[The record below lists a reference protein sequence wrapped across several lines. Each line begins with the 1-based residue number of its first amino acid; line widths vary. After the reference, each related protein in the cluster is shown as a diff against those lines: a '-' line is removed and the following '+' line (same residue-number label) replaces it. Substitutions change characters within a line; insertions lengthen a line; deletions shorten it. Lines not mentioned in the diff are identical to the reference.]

1 MKNGIKY
8 AVLMLV
14 GMLLGGVIIYM
25 ILNNNYNAQQQLLRN
40 EINDYVNDIKVLNN
54 KLSEKESE
62 IDELMSAANET
73 VAEESVEDETIKES
87 ETETGDG
94 KRVDYVIDFGEYDG
108 PFQVVHVD
116 GLTVNVCTNDI
127 PSDEFITSVIY
138 AIDKLSDNMQEKY
151 IIKDWGTDFADVY
164 VDQAILSL
172 YMEGDK
178 YLDDYN
184 PVYGWTGDSRYI
196 DLYENALSKNGGV

>member
-14 GMLLGGVIIYM
+14 GMLLGGVIIYVV
-25 ILNNNYNAQQQLLRN
+25 LNNNYNAQQQLLRN
-40 EINDYVNDIKVLNN
+40 EISDYIDDIKALNN
-54 KLSEKESE
+54 ELSDKQSE
-62 IDELMSAANET
+62 IGELISAADEATEEEEET
-73 VAEESVEDETIKES
+73 IEDETIKES
-87 ETETGDG
+87 ETEPEEG

-108 PFQVVHVD
+108 PFQVVHVN
-116 GLTVNVCTNDI
+116 GIAVNVCTDDV
-127 PSDEFITSVIY
+127 PSDEFIASVIS

-151 IIKDWGTDFADVY
+151 IIKDWGSDFADVY

-172 YMEGDK
+172 YMEGDR

-196 DLYENALSKNGGV
+196 DLYENSVSKNE

>member
-14 GMLLGGVIIYM
+14 GMLLGGVIIYI

-40 EINDYVNDIKVLNN
+40 EINDYVNDIEVLNN
-54 KLSEKESE
+54 QLSEKESE
-62 IDELMSAANET
+62 IDELINAANET
-73 VAEESVEDETIKES
+73 VAEESVEDETIEES
-87 ETETGDG
+87 EAETGDG

-108 PFQVVHVD
+108 PFQVVNVN

-127 PSDEFITSVIY
+127 PNDEFIASVIH

-151 IIKDWGTDFADVY
+151 IIKDWGPDFADVY

-196 DLYENALSKNGGV
+196 DLYENALSKNGDV

>member
-8 AVLMLV
+8 VVLMLV

-25 ILNNNYNAQQQLLRN
+25 VLNNNYNAQQQLLRN
-40 EINDYVNDIKVLNN
+40 EINDYANDVKVLNN
-54 KLSEKESE
+54 QLSEKESE
-62 IDELMSAANET
+62 IDELINAANET
-73 VAEESVEDETIKES
+73 VAEESVEYETIKES
-87 ETETGDG
+87 ETEAGDG

-108 PFQVVHVD
+108 PFQVVNVN
-116 GLTVNVCTNDI
+116 GFTVNICTNDI
-127 PSDEFITSVIY
+127 PSDEFIASVIY

-151 IIKDWGTDFADVY
+151 IIKDWGSDFADVY

-196 DLYENALSKNGGV
+196 DLYENALSKNSGV

>member
-8 AVLMLV
+8 VVLMLV
-14 GMLLGGVIIYM
+14 GVLFGGAVIYI
-25 ILNNNYNAQQQLLRN
+25 ILNNNYNSQQQLLQN
-40 EINDYVNDIKVLNN
+40 EINDYVNDIKVLNDA
-54 KLSEKESE
+54 LSDKQSE
-62 IDELMSAANET
+62 IDELISAASET
-73 VAEESVEDETIKES
+73 TAEEIIEDETIKES
-87 ETETGDG
+87 ETEPEEEG

-108 PFQVVHVD
+108 PFQVVHVN
-116 GLTVNVCTNDI
+116 GIAVNICTDDV
-127 PSDEFITSVIY
+127 PSDDFIASVVS

-151 IIKDWGTDFADVY
+151 IIKDWGSDFADVY

-172 YMEGDK
+172 YMEGDR

-196 DLYENALSKNGGV
+196 DLYENSVSKNE

>member
-8 AVLMLV
+8 AVLILV
-14 GMLLGGVIIYM
+14 GMLFGGAMIYI
-25 ILNNNYNAQQQLLRN
+25 ILNNNYSSQQQLLQN
-40 EINDYVNDIKVLNN
+40 EINDYLNDIKVLNDE
-54 KLSEKESE
+54 LSDKQSE
-62 IDELMSAANET
+62 IDELISTANATTEEEET
-73 VAEESVEDETIKES
+73 IEDETIKES
-87 ETETGDG
+87 ETEPEEG

-108 PFQVVHVD
+108 PFQVVHVN
-116 GLTVNVCTNDI
+116 GIAVNVCTDDV
-127 PSDEFITSVIY
+127 PSNEFIASVIS

-151 IIKDWGTDFADVY
+151 IIKDWGSDFADVY

-172 YMEGDK
+172 YMEGDR

-196 DLYENALSKNGGV
+196 DLYENSVSKNE

>member
-8 AVLMLV
+8 AILMLV
-14 GMLLGGVIIYM
+14 GMLFGGAMIYI
-25 ILNNNYNAQQQLLRN
+25 ILNNNYNSQQQLLQN
-40 EINDYVNDIKVLNN
+40 EINDYLNDIKVLNDE
-54 KLSEKESE
+54 LSDKQSE
-62 IDELMSAANET
+62 IDELISAADATTEEET
-73 VAEESVEDETIKES
+73 IEDETIKES
-87 ETETGDG
+87 ETEPEEG

-108 PFQVVHVD
+108 PFQVVHVN
-116 GLTVNVCTNDI
+116 GIAVNVCTDDV
-127 PSDEFITSVIY
+127 PSDEFIASVIS

-151 IIKDWGTDFADVY
+151 IIKDWGSDFADVY

-172 YMEGDK
+172 YMEGDR

-196 DLYENALSKNGGV
+196 DLYENSVSKNE

>member
-14 GMLLGGVIIYM
+14 GMLFGGVIIYM
-25 ILNNNYNAQQQLLRN
+25 VLNNNYNAQQQLLRN
-40 EINDYVNDIKVLNN
+40 EINDYLNDIEVLNN
-54 KLSEKESE
+54 QLSEKESE
-62 IDELMSAANET
+62 IDELINAANET
-73 VAEESVEDETIKES
+73 VSEESVEDETIKES
-87 ETETGDG
+87 EAETGDG

-108 PFQVVHVD
+108 PFQVVNVN

-151 IIKDWGTDFADVY
+151 IIKDWGSDFADVY

-172 YMEGDK
+172 YMEDDK